1 MPLRGKKSIGKQ
13 KYTLCRK
20 GGRNLIKND
29 PMLHSIDPVA
39 EDRDASVVAKEVLS
53 LIHGEY
59 QLTIADLCRIFCCER
74 QWIEDFFVPNV
85 RHIHVNHFFMN
96 YIINQ
101 NTDDLTAEEKVH
113 LIRGHYFF
121 SRKDLARFW
130 SEKASASIKC
140 TFIDLSSYLAS
151 GSTIRVLSLEKIR
164 YSSSPKTKEEKARH
178 DLEMRKLLT
187 QEGYL
192 CYKQSRLVAK
202 FLWQP
207 VKLPDLPLQLGPG
220 SLISTTLYKNRNGLT
235 SNGVA
240 RKRLMENGA
249 IQIKLGGKTLWI
261 EGKEPDGVWP
271 VPCGVL
277 LQKYTELAD

>member
-1 MPLRGKKSIGKQ
+1 MK
-13 KYTLCRK
+13 
-20 GGRNLIKND
+20 KND

-39 EDRDASVVAKEVLS
+39 EDRDASVVAKEVLA

-96 YIINQ
+96 YIIDK
-101 NTDDLTAEEKVH
+101 NTDNLTAEEKVH

-130 SEKASASIKC
+130 SEKASAAIKC
-140 TFIDLSSYLAS
+140 TFTDLSSFLAS
-151 GSTIRVLSLEKIR
+151 GHTIRALSLEKIR
-164 YSSSPKTKEEKARH
+164 YSSSRKTKAEKTRH
-178 DLEMRKLLT
+178 DNEMKKLLT

-192 CYKQSRLVAK
+192 CYKQSKQVTK

-207 VKLPDLPLQLGPG
+207 VKLPDLPLQHG
-220 SLISTTLYKNRNGLT
+220 SGALISTTLHKNRNGLN
-235 SNGVA
+235 SNSVA
-240 RKRLMENGA
+240 RKRLMESGA

-277 LQKYTELAD
+277 LQKYTELADLEQVHAYLRRETTQYFQ